1 LKNQVEFMANLV
13 VGMAVYKKETVFVR
27 RKGFFHLVRSC
38 VFVLICL
45 LTAKTNLS
53 AQEINAK
60 VNVVYAQIGSTVD
73 KKVFQTLQTS
83 LNAFL
88 NKRKWTSDLFEP
100 NEKIECSFLLNLQSV
115 VEPNVYKGTLTI
127 QAARPVYNTSYLSP
141 LVNHIDNNIVFRYIE
156 FQPVEFNENRVA
168 GTEPLAGN
176 LSALFAYYTN
186 IILGL
191 DYDSY
196 APRGGDAFFQKA
208 NAIVSASP
216 EGRFIEGWKP
226 FDGQRNRYW
235 LSENLQN
242 SRYALVHDA
251 IYTYYRQG
259 MDKMMENENDAREQ
273 VLNAISMLNTLNAET
288 PNLMIMPFFFQG
300 KTDEIIRLFKK
311 GNLQEKAR
319 VIDLCTRLDISNASK
334 YRQELK

>member
-1 LKNQVEFMANLV
+1 MNMMYKLLV
-13 VGMAVYKKETVFVR
+13 LTI
-27 RKGFFHLVRSC
+27 FFY
-38 VFVLICL
+38 
-45 LTAKTNLS
+45 LTTGLDRLS

-83 LNAFL
+83 LSNFL
-88 NKRKWTSDLFEP
+88 NKRKWTTDVFDG

-115 VEPNVYKGTLTI
+115 VEPNVYKGSLTI
-127 QAARPVYNTSYLSP
+127 QAARPVYNSNYLSP
-141 LVNHIDNNIVFRYIE
+141 LLNFIDNNVVFRYVE
-156 FQPVEFNENRVA
+156 FQPIEFNENRVG
-168 GTEPLAGN
+168 GTEPLSAN
-176 LSALFAYYTN
+176 LSALFVFYVNA
-186 IILGL
+186 ILGL

-196 APRGGDAFFQKA
+196 SPRGGDVYFQKS
-208 NAIVSASP
+208 NLIVSSSP
-216 EGRFIEGWKP
+216 EGRYIEGWKP

-251 IYTYYRQG
+251 VYTYYRQG

-273 VLNAISMLNTLNAET
+273 LLNSISMLNTLNAET

-300 KTDEIIRLFKK
+300 KTDEIIRVFKK
-311 GNLQEKAR
+311 ASPQVKAR
-319 VIDLCTRLDISNASK
+319 VIDLCGRLDISNASK

>member
-1 LKNQVEFMANLV
+1 
-13 VGMAVYKKETVFVR
+13 
-27 RKGFFHLVRSC
+27 
-38 VFVLICL
+38 LICQFL
-45 LTAKTNLS
+45 NLFYKAICINMLFKHLAIVLS
-53 AQEINAK
+53 FLCFQSHFNGLVAQEINAK
-60 VNVVYAQIGSTVD
+60 VNVIYAQIGSTVD
-73 KKVFQTLQTS
+73 KKVFQTLQSS
-83 LNAFL
+83 LNNFL
-88 NKRKWTSDLFEP
+88 NKRKWTADVFES

-115 VEPNVYKGTLTI
+115 IEPNVYKGSLTV
-127 QAARPVYNTSYLSP
+127 QAARPVYNSNYLSP
-141 LVNHIDNNIVFRYIE
+141 LVNFIDNNIVFRYVE
-156 FQPVEFNENRVA
+156 FQPIEFNENRIA

-176 LSALFAYYTN
+176 LSALFAFYVNT
-186 IILGL
+186 ILGL

-208 NAIVSASP
+208 NTIVSAAP

-259 MDKMMENENDAREQ
+259 MDKMIENEVDAREQ
-273 VLNAISMLNTLNAET
+273 VLNSISMLNTLNAET

-300 KTDEIIRLFKK
+300 KTDEIIRIFKK
-311 GNLQEKAR
+311 ATMQEKER
-319 VIDLCTRLDISNASK
+319 VIDLCSRLDISNATK